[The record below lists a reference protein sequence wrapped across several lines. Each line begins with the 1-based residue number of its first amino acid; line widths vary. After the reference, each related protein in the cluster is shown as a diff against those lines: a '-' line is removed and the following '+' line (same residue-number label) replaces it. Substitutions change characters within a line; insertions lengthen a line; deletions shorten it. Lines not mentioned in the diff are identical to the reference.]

1 MYWIIDGIC
10 FVGGAAAFVVSIVA
24 KKPKWCWIGP
34 AWIAVYPII
43 LEGFVNFFSSFQKK
57 VKYDVDPKSRF
68 VYSPGY
74 NTILGGLE
82 KLHPFDFEKYANV
95 FKRLVERGIVK

>member
-34 AWIAVYPII
+34 AWIAVYPIV
-43 LEGFVNFFSSFQKK
+43 LEGFIKIFFEFSKK
-57 VKYDVDPKSRF
+57 S
-68 VYSPGY
+68 
-74 NTILGGLE
+74 
-82 KLHPFDFEKYANV
+82 
-95 FKRLVERGIVK
+95 